1 MRTAEKLNARHYAVL
16 ALLYVLFLYM
26 SKMWPPHFIDME
38 SGDYS
43 LMFINHYVF
52 PRAADLAGLGTN
64 TTGRWSILIWNV
76 YWPETYWLHVL
87 GHVFVATIFFLYL
100 HRWLRAAN
108 APGWAGVALTLALA
122 LALARS
128 VDVRFLL
135 LAALVPM
142 ALPDLSHRRTSGLL
156 LLLLVAVGLSAHVKG
171 TFLLAAIACF
181 VFLLGMELHN
191 RRLPLNAA
199 ALLLA
204 FFGWMT
210 VAGIPWMEAWRQFAL
225 VQASGGT
232 YGELF
237 SGPMSPVLSALVILC
252 MGGAGLIVVVTNVT
266 KGLPGYLHI
275 AIWGVLLFL
284 IFKTSAVLP
293 TGQHYIRWV
302 LFLICVAIMFTARY
316 WDRAGPALERV
327 LGNHSFRFGTTAL
340 VLAALVVAAV
350 LPEARA
356 KMRTR
361 AQDKVELMSRELRHL
376 GAMVSSLAGGPDL
389 AETHRAAVQRV
400 RERTPLPVLPGPVG
414 IYVNALATVPMAHD
428 FKLRPLP
435 VLNLDEGWTRMTI
448 RENLAYLAGPSAPPY
463 MLVRA
468 DGSADHVMLA
478 IFEYYAPLSIHESLE
493 GDDARFV
500 VNGSFLL
507 LRRRAEGTRVV
518 HRLAGEAVLR
528 WNEAVESPAT
538 GGDEFLVAEY
548 AYRPTRL
555 AKLLGFVYRPPVAAI
570 EMLDDTGAV
579 MRRRRLAAEVG
590 PDGVVVSPYYSRN
603 VQELAGAAR
612 WSSDGQP
619 RGPITHSV
627 RFVAGTRSGPDWL
640 YGSQVQRWFAPTIDV
655 RFRALRLVLE
665 P

>member
-1 MRTAEKLNARHYAVL
+1 MGTAEKLNARDYAVL
-16 ALLYVLFLYM
+16 ALLYALFLYM
-26 SKMWPPHFIDME
+26 SKMWTPNFIDVV

-64 TTGRWSILIWNV
+64 TTGRWSILLWNL

-87 GHVFVATIFFLYL
+87 GHVFVATIFFLHL

-135 LAALVPM
+135 LATLVPM
-142 ALPDLSHRRTSGLL
+142 ALPELSRRRTSGLL

-210 VAGIPWMEAWRQFAL
+210 VAGIPWMEAWRLFAL

-252 MGGAGLIVVVTNVT
+252 MGGVGLIVVVTNVT
-266 KGLPGYLHI
+266 KGPPGYLHI
-275 AIWGVLLFL
+275 AIWCVLLFL

-302 LFLICVAIMFTARY
+302 VFLICVAIMLTARH
-316 WDRAGPALERV
+316 WDRAGPALERA
-327 LGNHSFRFGTTAL
+327 LGQRSFRFGTAAL

-356 KMRTR
+356 KMRVR
-361 AQDKVELMSRELRHL
+361 AQDKVELMSLELRHL

-389 AETHRAAVQRV
+389 ADTHRAAVQRL

-414 IYVNALATVPMAHD
+414 IYVNAMATIPMAHD
-428 FKLRPLP
+428 LKLRPLP
-435 VLNLDEGWTRMTI
+435 ILNLGEGLARATI
-448 RENLAYLAGPSAPPY
+448 RQIQDYLAGPSAPPH

-468 DGSADHVMLA
+468 DGGEDNVLLT
-478 IFEYYAPLSIHESLE
+478 IFEHYAPLSTYESMDVDN
-493 GDDARFV
+493 GPFV
-500 VNGSFLL
+500 VNSSFLL
-507 LRRRAEGTRVV
+507 LGRRAEGTRVE
-518 HRLAGEAVLR
+518 RRPAGEAVLR
-528 WNEAVESPAT
+528 WNEVVEVPT
-538 GGDEFLVAEY
+538 IGGDEFMVAEY
-548 AYRPTRL
+548 AYHPTRL

-579 MRRRRLAAEVG
+579 TERRRLAAEVG
-590 PDGVVVSPYYSRN
+590 PDGVIVSPHFSSN
-603 VQELAGAAR
+603 VHAMAAAAR

-619 RGPITHSV
+619 RGPLTHSV
-627 RFVAGTRSGPDWL
+627 RFVAGADSGPDWL
-640 YGSQVQRWFAPTIDV
+640 YGSQVQRWFAPMIEV
-655 RFRALRLVLE
+655 RFRALRLVTE